1 MRLPDKRGIARLA
14 GIALACA
21 VLVPIAGTIP
31 SHAQTWPARPIRL
44 VVPFAAG
51 GSTDVVARLVAAGM
65 SGPLGQQVVVEN
77 KAGAGGSAGSADVAR
92 SAPDG
97 YSVLVA
103 TVSTH
108 AINPALYEKLPFDVI
123 DDFTPVTH
131 LVDIP
136 NVLLISTQVPA
147 RTIAELKAYAAAHPG
162 QLNYASPGVGSVG
175 HLQSH
180 WFATLAGI
188 PMTHVPYRGA
198 GPAMQDLMSGQVQLM
213 IDNVPTALEQ
223 IRAGKVNALLVTSAR
238 RIPQLPDTLSS
249 TDAGLPQFIGYSWL
263 ALLAPK
269 ATPDAAVQALYAAA
283 KTTLADPQVRQ
294 RLEALSA
301 TIAGEGPRET
311 AAFLRAE
318 RDKWAPVVKETG
330 VRLE

>member
-1 MRLPDKRGIARLA
+1 MLRLA
-14 GIALACA
+14 GIA
-21 VLVPIAGTIP
+21 IAAALMAPFMGTIP
-31 SHAQTWPARPIRL
+31 SQAQTWPVRPIRL

-65 SGPLGQQVVVEN
+65 AGPLGQSVIVEN
-77 KAGAGGSAGSADVAR
+77 KAGAGGSTGSTDVAR

-108 AINPALYEKLPFDVI
+108 AINPALYDKLPFDVV
-123 DDFTPVTH
+123 DDFTPIVH

-147 RTIAELKAYAAAHPG
+147 RTVAELKAYAGAHPG

-180 WFATLAGI
+180 WFANLIGV

-198 GPAMQDLMSGQVQLM
+198 GPAMQDLISGQVQLM

-223 IRAGKVNALLVTSAR
+223 IRAGKVNALLVTSER
-238 RIPQLPDTLSS
+238 RIPQLPDTPSS
-249 TDAGLPQFIGYSWL
+249 VDAGLPQYIGYSWL

-269 ATPDAAVQALYAAA
+269 ATPDAAVSALYAAA
-283 KTTLADPQVRQ
+283 KTALADAQVRE

-301 TIAGEGPRET
+301 TIVGDSPRET

-330 VRLE
+330 VRLD

>member
-1 MRLPDKRGIARLA
+1 MLRLVGIT
-14 GIALACA
+14 IAAALMTPLPGA
-21 VLVPIAGTIP
+21 IP
-31 SHAQTWPARPIRL
+31 SQAQTWPERPIRL
-44 VVPFAAG
+44 VVPFAPG

-65 SGPLGQQVVVEN
+65 AGPLGQSVIIEN
-77 KAGAGGSAGSADVAR
+77 KAGAGGSTGSADVAR

-108 AINPALYEKLPFDVI
+108 AINPALYDKLPFDVAS
-123 DDFTPVTH
+123 DFTPIIH

-147 RTIAELKAYAAAHPG
+147 RTVAELKAYAANHPG

-180 WFATLAGI
+180 WFANLIGV
-188 PMTHVPYRGA
+188 PMTHVPYRGG

-223 IRAGKVNALLVTSAR
+223 IRAGKVNALLVTSER
-238 RIPQLPDTLSS
+238 RIPQLPDTPSS
-249 TDAGLPQFIGYSWL
+249 VDAGLPQYIGYSWL

-269 ATPDAAVQALYAAA
+269 ATPDAAVSVLYAAA
-283 KTTLADPQVRQ
+283 KTTLADPQVRE

-301 TIAGEGPRET
+301 TIVGNGPRET

-330 VRLE
+330 VRLD

>member
-1 MRLPDKRGIARLA
+1 MA
-14 GIALACA
+14 
-21 VLVPIAGTIP
+21 
-31 SHAQTWPARPIRL
+31 
-44 VVPFAAG
+44 
-51 GSTDVVARLVAAGM
+51 
-65 SGPLGQQVVVEN
+65 GPLGQQVIVEN
-77 KAGAGGSAGSADVAR
+77 KAGAGGSTGSADVAR

-108 AINPALYEKLPFDVI
+108 AINPALYDKLPFDVI

-147 RTIAELKAYAAAHPG
+147 RTVAALKAYATTHPG

-175 HLQSH
+175 HLQNH
-180 WFATLAGI
+180 WFANLVGI

-198 GPAMQDLMSGQVQLM
+198 GPAMQDLVSGQVQLM

-223 IRAGKVNALLVTSAR
+223 IRAGKVNALLVTSEK
-238 RIPQLPDTLSS
+238 RIPQLPETPSS
-249 TDAGLPQFIGYSWL
+249 VDAGLPQFIGYSWL

-269 ATPDAAVQALYAAA
+269 STPDAAVEALYKASRTA
-283 KTTLADPQVRQ
+283 LADPQVRE

-301 TIAGEGPRET
+301 TIVGEGPRET
-311 AAFLRAE
+311 GAFLRAE
-318 RDKWAPVVKETG
+318 RDKWAPVVRQTG
-330 VRLE
+330 VRLD